1 MQASEDVLIAFDLKL
16 ELLISRSHILHL
28 LIYDLLHFEQIS
40 LILLIHVVKVVMQH
54 LERL

>member
-16 ELLISRSHILHL
+16 ELLVCRTHVLHL
-28 LIYDLLHFEQIS
+28 LIYQLLHFEQIS